1 MASKY
6 PPSFTNKDLG
16 DLAKMAKVAA
26 AKKPKSKPKPF
37 NQQEADRQ
45 SKLNK
50 QYTARASKNQAFE
63 KAAGLKVDPMRYI
76 GPAKP
81 PVKGKMPKRGSMDN
95 DLRSM
100 NPKKLPA
107 KTMPKQ
113 MGPKKAMKPKQMKRM
128 GYK

>member
-16 DLAKMAKVAA
+16 DLAKMAKAAA
-26 AKKPKSKPKPF
+26 AKRPKSKPKPF

-63 KAAGLKVDPMRYI
+63 KAAGPFKKAAGPFEKAAGLKVDPTKYI
-76 GPAKP
+76 GRM
-81 PVKGKMPKRGSMDN
+81 GTPKN
-95 DLRSM
+95 
-100 NPKKLPA
+100 
-107 KTMPKQ
+107 
-113 MGPKKAMKPKQMKRM
+113 KRM
-128 GYK
+128 SAKKTGY

>member
-6 PPSFTNKDLG
+6 PPSSTNKDLG

-26 AKKPKSKPKPF
+26 AKRPKSKPKPF

-63 KAAGLKVDPMRYI
+63 KAAGLKVDPTKYI
-76 GPAKP
+76 GRM
-81 PVKGKMPKRGSMDN
+81 GTPKN
-95 DLRSM
+95 
-100 NPKKLPA
+100 
-107 KTMPKQ
+107 
-113 MGPKKAMKPKQMKRM
+113 KRM
-128 GYK
+128 SAKKTGY